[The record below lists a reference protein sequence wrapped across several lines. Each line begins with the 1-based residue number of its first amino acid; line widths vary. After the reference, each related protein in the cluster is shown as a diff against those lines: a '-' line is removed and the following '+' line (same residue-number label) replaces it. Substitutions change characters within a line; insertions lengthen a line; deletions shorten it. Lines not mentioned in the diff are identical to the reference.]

1 MRRFFPFFILALSI
15 YSCNPE
21 EQDPS
26 FVYIDQYSFSTGPGE
41 GTDSEK
47 ITEVWAYAN
56 DQVIGV
62 FDLPANIPILE
73 QGNTNLSFFAGIK
86 NNGISSTRIKY
97 PFYAGVYHTKNLT
110 ALSVDTIR
118 PEFTYLDGV
127 EIEQR
132 DYDGNTPSMIPLSS
146 NQGELSMLSNNDFVF
161 EGERCGY
168 YVLQA
173 GDVFMSFKD
182 DQNLNLES
190 GVITFL
196 ELNYS
201 CNSRFAV
208 GLISNESGV
217 DKKKL
222 AVVINPTT
230 NATGVPV
237 WNKIY
242 IDLGLI
248 VRESPNAAFFETYF
262 DVTPDNAGEKVE
274 LFLDNI
280 KIVHF

>member
-1 MRRFFPFFILALSI
+1 MRRVFTFFIILLTL

-21 EQDPS
+21 EQEPS
-26 FVYIDQYSFSTGPGE
+26 FVYLDEFSFETGPGE
-41 GTDSEK
+41 GTDSHK
-47 ITEVWAYAN
+47 ITEVWAYSN
-56 DQVIGV
+56 DQIVGV
-62 FDLPANIPILE
+62 FDLPARIPILD

-97 PFYAGVYHTKNLT
+97 PFYAGEYHVKNLT
-110 ALSVDTIR
+110 PMSTDTIR
-118 PEFTYLDGV
+118 PSFRYLDDI

-132 DYDGNTPSMIPLSS
+132 DFDGNTPSMIPLSS
-146 NQGELSMLSNNDFVF
+146 NQGEISMISNSPNVF

-168 YVLQA
+168 YYLA
-173 GDVFMSFKD
+173 SGESLLSFKD
-182 DQNLNLES
+182 DQNLLLES

-201 CNSRFAV
+201 CNTRFAV
-208 GLISNESGV
+208 GLVANESGV

-230 NATGVPV
+230 STTGVPV

-248 VRESPNAAFFETYF
+248 VRESPNAAYFETYF
-262 DVTPDNAGEKVE
+262 DATPSFAGQEVE